1 MLVGGQRRR
10 HWRREPSKPSR
21 PAHTPTPAQQ
31 RLRSATALIVGAG
44 GLGCPAALYLAA
56 AGVGAV
62 VVADGDVVDASNLHR
77 QIAHTPATL
86 GVAKA
91 ASLAAAI
98 TAASPGVAVTAVGE
112 VTSSNAVELAQRS
125 TVVLDCTDNAAAR
138 YLLSD
143 ASAAAGVP
151 LVCGAA
157 LGTDGQVTVF
167 GPASS
172 GAPCRR
178 CVFPVPP
185 PPAACGSCAAGGVL
199 GPVPGVIGV
208 LQALEAI
215 KVVTQWGEPLGGR
228 LLLFDGAAATVRV
241 VTLREPSPTCPACG
255 PTPSIVVADTDYE
268 AFVGAPAHDG
278 PPAPL
283 SLLPESARADAPR
296 VAEWLASSTPPR
308 LLDVR
313 PPAQY
318 ALGRLKG
325 AVNVPWGADFVSRAA
340 AVLGAAPAKGDADA
354 STPPS
359 LVVVCHRGNDSQRA
373 VDALTAGGGGW
384 VPGETVV
391 DLIGG
396 VEGWGAH
403 CAASGRDF
411 VRY

>member
-1 MLVGGQRRR
+1 MVRGWAEGKALARK
-10 HWRREPSKPSR
+10 PSKPSH
-21 PAHTPTPAQQ
+21 PPTHPTAQQ

-62 VVADGDVVDASNLHR
+62 VIADGDAVDASNLHR

-91 ASLAAAI
+91 ASLAASI
-98 TAASPGVAVTAVGE
+98 TAASPGVAVTAVGA
-112 VTSSNAVELAQRS
+112 VTSGNAVELARQS

-143 ASAAAGVP
+143 AAAAAGVP

-167 GPASS
+167 GPAAS

-178 CVFPVPP
+178 CVFPEPP

-215 KVVTQWGEPLGGR
+215 KVVTGWGEPLRGR
-228 LLLFDGAAATVRV
+228 LLVFDGAAATVRV
-241 VTLREPSPTCPACG
+241 VTLRGPSPNCSACG
-255 PTPSIVVADTDYE
+255 PHPSIVVADTDYE

-283 SLLPESARADAPR
+283 ALLRASARADAPR

-313 PPAQY
+313 PHAQF
-318 ALGRLKG
+318 ALGRLPG

-340 AVLGAAPAKGDADA
+340 AVLGAPPTTRDADA
-354 STPPS
+354 STPA
-359 LVVVCHRGNDSQRA
+359 LVVICHRGNDSQRA

-396 VEGWGAH
+396 IEGWGAD
-403 CAASGRDF
+403 CATSGREF